1 MRMEVALV
9 FFSVLLS
16 IPTRCVYGILTIT
29 HGETER
35 IAETRIEAA
44 GISQKE
50 SLSAISPF
58 KYCFFIQDKA
68 DQTPQCVLH
77 FGFASFEIQL

>member
-1 MRMEVALV
+1 MRMEVDLV

-44 GISQKE
+44 GISKGVPE
-50 SLSAISPF
+50 C
-58 KYCFFIQDKA
+58 YFILQILLLY
-68 DQTPQCVLH
+68 TR
-77 FGFASFEIQL
+77 